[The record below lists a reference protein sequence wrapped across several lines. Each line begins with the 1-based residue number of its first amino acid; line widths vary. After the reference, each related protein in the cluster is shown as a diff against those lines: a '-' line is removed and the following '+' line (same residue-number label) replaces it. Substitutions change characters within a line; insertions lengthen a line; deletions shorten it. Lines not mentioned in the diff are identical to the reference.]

1 MGDAGVLAHC
11 RQEPDLRRPQD
22 ARQEAQLP
30 PGWKYRVKLLD
41 QDLGIGAIDGIAHVT
56 QDDLENTYNA
66 CFEQGGQ
73 KNCTY
78 KP

>member
-1 MGDAGVLAHC
+1 MGVING
-11 RQEPDLRRPQD
+11 
-22 ARQEAQLP
+22 
-30 PGWKYRVKLLD
+30 
-41 QDLGIGAIDGIAHVT
+41 LGHVT

-66 CFEQGGQ
+66 CFEANNQ